1 VHQLMKCRNE
11 GGYTLV
17 EALFQMLIMGI
28 LLQFIVLFFY
38 WKAPIEQQLEDYYET
53 EWELFT
59 IDLQKLLVEVED
71 FTVLFGNR
79 AISFTNERGNIEI
92 GQNNSVI
99 RKRINAT
106 GHIPLFTNVSS
117 VRFTYEGHEMNV
129 EVTMLDGKTRE
140 RRFAIGIR
148 QE

>member
-1 VHQLMKCRNE
+1 VQQLMKCRNE
-11 GGYTLV
+11 AGYSLL
-17 EALFQMLIMGI
+17 EALFQMLIMGM
-28 LLQFIVLFFY
+28 LLQFIVLFFF
-38 WKAPIEQQLEDYYET
+38 WKAPIDRQLEDYYET

-71 FTVLFGNR
+71 FNVLYGNR
-79 AISFTNERGNIEI
+79 AISFTNERGEIEI

-99 RKRINAT
+99 RKRINTT
-106 GHIPLFTNVSS
+106 GHIPLFTHVSS
-117 VRFTYEGHEMNV
+117 VQFTYEGHEMNV

-140 RRFAIGIR
+140 RRFAIGVR